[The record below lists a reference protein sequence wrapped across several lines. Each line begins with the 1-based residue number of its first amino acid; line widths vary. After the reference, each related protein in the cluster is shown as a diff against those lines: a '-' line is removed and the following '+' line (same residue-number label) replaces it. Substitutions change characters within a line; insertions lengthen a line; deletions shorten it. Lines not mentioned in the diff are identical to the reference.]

1 MHKLRSI
8 EPEQGKAVQ
17 VKQAELKQVQIAR
30 HNNMVENISI
40 NSISRFF
47 ISTYHILYKK
57 NTLQRNRSRRTVYE

>member
-40 NSISRFF
+40 NSISRF
-47 ISTYHILYKK
+47 
-57 NTLQRNRSRRTVYE
+57 